1 VCSNFLFGHSL
12 SLLMNHSD
20 CGFFKLMY
28 TWVLPDNK
36 KKFKIFARA
45 YSKYFQRIYFSSQKK
60 GTFKSL
66 RMFSIYGF
74 YGILGFKKQYSRI
87 FTVPDSVLM
96 IQSVFRLLKPSRI
109 LAFSF
114 FTRIRS
120 FFFADSRISTSLVI
134 YL

>member
-1 VCSNFLFGHSL
+1 
-12 SLLMNHSD
+12 MNHSD

-45 YSKYFQRIYFSSQKK
+45 YSKYFQRIYFFKSKK

-74 YGILGFKKQYSRI
+74 YGILGFKKTVFSDFHGSR
-87 FTVPDSVLM
+87 FGFDDSVG
-96 IQSVFRLLKPSRI
+96 IQI
-109 LAFSF
+109 AQAFSN
-114 FTRIRS
+114 TRFLGFES
-120 FFFADSRISTSLVI
+120 DSKFFFADSRISTSLFI